1 MDTAPL
7 NAAILF
13 ADVAGSTRLYETAGD
28 AVALSLI
35 GRCLDLMKA
44 VCEERDGRVVKTIG
58 DEVMAVFPSAGN
70 AGYATIDMHGRIA
83 RLGGEGGVRLAIHAG
98 FHCGPV
104 LEDGADYYG
113 DTVNVAS
120 RLCALAKGGQTLMA
134 AETLE
139 HLPMPLKVR
148 TRSQDVHA
156 VRGKQAD
163 IELYELL
170 WQDSEEDL
178 TTLATR
184 REGRRARLTLRHGD
198 RRIELGDDDG
208 AITFGRDPA
217 SDVVIADRKASRV
230 HARIERRRDK
240 YVLVDHSTNGTFCSL
255 EGEGEVELHREE
267 LLLRGRGRIVFGH
280 PAVEDPASE
289 GVEFEAEATQGGA
302 AQA

>member
-1 MDTAPL
+1 MDTAPRH
-7 NAAILF
+7 AAILF

-28 AVALSLI
+28 AVALTLI

-83 RLGGEGGVRLAIHAG
+83 RLAEEGGVRLAIHAG

-104 LEDGADYYG
+104 LEDSADYYG

-120 RLCALAKGGQTLMA
+120 RLCSLAKGGQTLMA
-134 AETLE
+134 AETLD
-139 HLPMPLKVR
+139 HLPAPLKVR

-163 IELYELL
+163 IELFELL

-184 REGRRARLTLRHGD
+184 REGRRARLTLRYGD
-198 RRIELGDDDG
+198 RQIELGDDDS
-208 AITFGRDPA
+208 AVTFGRDA
-217 SDVVIADRKASRV
+217 GNDVVVADRKASRV
-230 HARIERRRDK
+230 HARVERRRDK
-240 YVLVDHSTNGTFCSL
+240 YVLVDHSTNGTFCTL

-280 PAVEDPASE
+280 PATEDPAAE
-289 GVEFEAEATQGGA
+289 CVEFDAEPG
-302 AQA
+302 

>member
-1 MDTAPL
+1 MDTAPRH
-7 NAAILF
+7 AAILF

-28 AVALSLI
+28 AVALALI
-35 GRCLDLMKA
+35 GRCIDTMRA

-58 DEVMAVFPSAGN
+58 DEVMAVFPNAGN

-83 RLGGEGGVRLAIHAG
+83 QLAEDGGVRLAIHAG

-104 LEDGADYYG
+104 LEDDADFYG

-120 RLCALAKGGQTLMA
+120 RLCSLAKGGQTLMA

-139 HLPMPLKVR
+139 LLPMPLKVR

-163 IELYELL
+163 IELFELL
-170 WQDSEEDL
+170 WQESEEDL

-184 REGRRARLTLRHGD
+184 RAGRRARLVLRHGE
-198 RRIELGDDDG
+198 RRIELDED
-208 AITFGRDPA
+208 ASAVTFGRDA
-217 SDVVIADRKASRV
+217 ANDIVVADRKASRV

-240 YVLVDHSTNGTFCSL
+240 YVLVDHSTNGTFCL
-255 EGEGEVELHREE
+255 VEGEGEVELHREE
-267 LLLRGRGRIVFGH
+267 LLLRGRGSIVFGH
-280 PAVEDPASE
+280 PAVEEPGAE
-289 GVEFEAEATQGGA
+289 RVEFDTGPE
-302 AQA
+302 

>member
-1 MDTAPL
+1 MDNAPRH
-7 NAAILF
+7 AAILF

-28 AVALSLI
+28 AVALTLI
-35 GRCLDLMKA
+35 GRCIDVMKA

-70 AGYATIDMHGRIA
+70 AGYASIDMHGRIA
-83 RLGGEGGVRLAIHAG
+83 RLAAEGGVRLAIHAG

-104 LEDGADYYG
+104 LEDAADYYG

-120 RLCALAKGGQTLMA
+120 RLCSLAKGGQTLMA
-134 AETLE
+134 AETLD

-163 IELYELL
+163 IELFELL
-170 WQDSEEDL
+170 WQDAEEDL

-184 REGRRARLTLRHGD
+184 RVGRRARLTLRYGE
-198 RRIELGDDDG
+198 REIELDEDDS
-208 AITFGRDPA
+208 ALTFGRDA
-217 SDVVIADRKASRV
+217 ANDVVVTDRKASRV
-230 HARIERRRDK
+230 HARVERRRDK
-240 YVLVDHSTNGTFCSL
+240 YVLVDHSTNGTFCTL
-255 EGEGEVELHREE
+255 DGEGEVELHREE

-280 PAVEDPASE
+280 PWVEDP
-289 GVEFEAEATQGGA
+289 GCEAVLFDAGSG
-302 AQA
+302 

>member
-1 MDTAPL
+1 MDNAPRH
-7 NAAILF
+7 AAILF

-28 AVALSLI
+28 AVALTLI
-35 GRCLDLMKA
+35 GRCIDVMKA

-70 AGYATIDMHGRIA
+70 AGYASIDMHGRIA
-83 RLGGEGGVRLAIHAG
+83 RLAEEGGVRLAIHAG

-104 LEDGADYYG
+104 LEDAADYYG

-120 RLCALAKGGQTLMA
+120 RLCSLAKGGQTLMA
-134 AETLE
+134 AETLD

-163 IELYELL
+163 IELFELL

-184 REGRRARLTLRHGD
+184 RAGRRAQLTLHYGERA
-198 RRIELGDDDG
+198 IELDEADG
-208 AITFGRDPA
+208 ALTFGRDA
-217 SDVVIADRKASRV
+217 ANDVVVVDRKASRV

-240 YVLVDHSTNGTFCSL
+240 YVLVDHSTNGTFCTL
-255 EGEGEVELHREE
+255 DGEGEVELHREE

-280 PAVEDPASE
+280 PWLEDPAC
-289 GVEFEAEATQGGA
+289 EAVLFDTGSS
-302 AQA
+302 

>member
-1 MDTAPL
+1 MDNAPRH
-7 NAAILF
+7 AAILF

-28 AVALSLI
+28 AVALTLI
-35 GRCLDLMKA
+35 GRCIDVMKA

-83 RLGGEGGVRLAIHAG
+83 RLAEDGGVRLAIHAG

-104 LEDGADYYG
+104 LEDDADYYG

-139 HLPMPLKVR
+139 LLPMPLKVR

-163 IELYELL
+163 IELFELL
-170 WQDSEEDL
+170 WQESEEDL

-184 REGRRARLTLRHGD
+184 RAGRRARLTLRHGE
-198 RRIELGDDDG
+198 RRIELDEEGG
-208 AITFGRDPA
+208 ALTFGRDVA
-217 SDVVIADRKASRV
+217 NDVVVADRKASRV

-240 YVLVDHSTNGTFCSL
+240 YVLVDHSTNGTFCTV

-267 LLLRGRGRIVFGH
+267 LLLRGRGAIVFGH
-280 PAVEDPASE
+280 PAVEEP
-289 GVEFEAEATQGGA
+289 GAERVLFDTGPE
-302 AQA
+302 

>member
-1 MDTAPL
+1 MDNAPRH
-7 NAAILF
+7 AAILF

-28 AVALSLI
+28 AVALTLI
-35 GRCLDLMKA
+35 GRCIDVMKA

-70 AGYATIDMHGRIA
+70 AGYASIDMHGRIA
-83 RLGGEGGVRLAIHAG
+83 RLAAEGGVRLAIHAG

-104 LEDGADYYG
+104 LEDAADYYG

-120 RLCALAKGGQTLMA
+120 RLCSLAKGGQTLMA
-134 AETLE
+134 AETLD

-163 IELYELL
+163 IELFELL

-184 REGRRARLTLRHGD
+184 RAGRRAQLTLHYGGRA
-198 RRIELGDDDG
+198 IELDEGDG
-208 AITFGRDPA
+208 ALTFGRDA
-217 SDVVIADRKASRV
+217 ANDVVIADRKASRV

-240 YVLVDHSTNGTFCSL
+240 YVLVDHSTNGTFCTL
-255 EGEGEVELHREE
+255 DGEGEVELHREE

-280 PAVEDPASE
+280 PWVEDPGCEAVLFDTGAS
-289 GVEFEAEATQGGA
+289 
-302 AQA
+302 

>member
-1 MDTAPL
+1 MDTAPRH
-7 NAAILF
+7 AAILF

-28 AVALSLI
+28 AVALTLI
-35 GRCLDLMKA
+35 GRCIDVMRA

-83 RLGGEGGVRLAIHAG
+83 RLADDGGVRLAIHAG

-113 DTVNVAS
+113 DTVNVAA
-120 RLCALAKGGQTLMA
+120 RLCSLAKGGQTLMA

-139 HLPMPLKVR
+139 HLPMPLKVL
-148 TRSQDVHA
+148 TRSQNAHA

-163 IELYELL
+163 IEVFELL
-170 WQDSEEDL
+170 WQGAEEDL

-184 REGRRARLTLRHGD
+184 RAGPQARLKLRHGERQIALD
-198 RRIELGDDDG
+198 EGG
-208 AITFGRDPA
+208 AALTFGRDA
-217 SDVVIADRKASRV
+217 ANDIVISDRKASRV
-230 HARIERRRDK
+230 HARIEHRRDK
-240 YVLVDHSTNGTFCSL
+240 YVLVDHSTNGTFCTL

-280 PAVEDPASE
+280 PAVEDPGSE
-289 GVEFEAEATQGGA
+289 GVDFDIGSA
-302 AQA
+302 